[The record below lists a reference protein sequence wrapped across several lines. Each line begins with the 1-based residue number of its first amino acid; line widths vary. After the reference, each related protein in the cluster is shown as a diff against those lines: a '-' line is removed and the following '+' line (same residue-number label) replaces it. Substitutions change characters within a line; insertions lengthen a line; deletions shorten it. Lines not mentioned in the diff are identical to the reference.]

1 MQHVRAIRAAAA
13 VCLLGV
19 LGGLP
24 ARAVSESPSA
34 RGRTYPGTT
43 WETRAPEQVGLDP
56 EKLEAI
62 AVALGGRG
70 CIVRHGY
77 VVHTWGDQAQRGDW
91 MSSSKPLLS
100 TLLFFAIQEGKVPS
114 VDARIKS
121 YGWDLGVKDESMT
134 FHHLANMISG
144 YARPEEPGAA
154 WAYNDYAINL
164 YRLTLFDR
172 VFQQGPT
179 EVANAPE
186 RLGSLQFEDGLSFND
201 RARLIASVRDFAR
214 LCWFWR
220 NKGQWRGESLLP
232 VAFFDNYCKPQVC
245 KDLPHTTKAPTDDS
259 LKIGTYGGDSDHF
272 TRYGPGIYGYNFW
285 FNATGRDH
293 PDQLTWPEAPRDAF
307 MTVGAGG
314 NSAAILPSLDLVIV
328 AARANWGNPKPG
340 DETSTMNQVMKLAVA
355 AAAGPPEGQAGTA
368 SKAYTIAGERR
379 KWHTVTL
386 DFGGPETHETATDP
400 NPFLDYRLQV
410 RFTGPGGQTYN
421 VPGFFAGDGKGNG
434 QGGVWRVHF
443 TPDAAGEWS
452 FAASFR
458 RGPSVAVSLEAQA
471 GEPVAFDGRRGSF
484 RVAERDD
491 QAPGFLRW
499 GRLEYAG
506 NHYLKFRDGPYWI
519 KGGTDSPEDLL
530 AYEGFANTRSGSR
543 FKVKTYAEHVQDW
556 REGDP
561 DWDNGKG
568 KGFIG
573 ALNYLASQQVNLI
586 YFLPMNIGGD
596 GMNVWPFAGSIDPAG
611 DEANDNL
618 HYDTRKLHQWEI
630 VFGHAQRKGI
640 VLHFVLNE
648 AEKENKLEIGATL
661 TTERML
667 FYREMVARF
676 GHHNAVLWNLCEE
689 YNIGGLNLGPENVK
703 AFAGYLKDV
712 DPYGHPITVHHAGD
726 AVKTWGPFLGD
737 ERFSI
742 TSLQIGNKDIE
753 PVVETFRKLSRE
765 AGRPLP
771 VAIDEF
777 TVTTHDKPWLPEDDL
792 ETLRREKLWPAYL
805 SGGQVEFIL
814 GELLDTQNFRKYE
827 DLWRYTWYARRFL
840 EENLPF
846 WEMEPAD
853 DLLEGESIFQ
863 GKTSTHDGQVFAKA
877 GDCYALY
884 FPTAVETGTLDLTDA
899 PGRFVKRWYNP
910 RSGQFAGP
918 RGTISG
924 GGKVQLGPP
933 PADPQEDWALLITRE
948 SR

>member
-1 MQHVRAIRAAAA
+1 MMQLVRVTRAFGI
-13 VCLLGV
+13 VCLLSV
-19 LGGLP
+19 LGGLS
-24 ARAVSESPSA
+24 ARAMSESSCTAGCTDPGQTWA
-34 RGRTYPGTT
+34 TRTP
-43 WETRAPEQVGLDP
+43 AQVGLDP

-77 VVHTWGDQAQRGDW
+77 VVKTWGDQTARSGW

-121 YGWDLGVKDESMT
+121 YGWDLGAKDEAMT

-144 YARPEEPGAA
+144 YARPEEPGTA

-164 YRLTLFDR
+164 YRFTLFDR
-172 VFQQGPT
+172 VFGQEPAA
-179 EVANAPE
+179 VVNAPE
-186 RLGSLQFEDGLSFND
+186 RLGGLQCEDGLSFSD
-201 RARLIASVRDFAR
+201 RAHLIASVRDFAR

-220 NKGQWRGESLLP
+220 NQGQWQGRSLLP
-232 VAFFDNYCKPQVC
+232 ASFFENYCKPQVPA
-245 KDLPHTTKAPTDDS
+245 DLPHTAPAQTDDY

-285 FNATGRDH
+285 FNAAGRDH
-293 PDQLTWPEAPRDAF
+293 SDRLTWPDAPRDAF

-314 NSAAILPSLDLVIV
+314 NCAAILPSLDMVIV
-328 AARANWGNPKPG
+328 GAKANWGTPKPG
-340 DETSTMNQVMKLAVA
+340 DGTSTMNRVMGLAAEA
-355 AAAGPPEGQAGTA
+355 ASGRRDGQA
-368 SKAYTIAGERR
+368 YTLTGEWK

-386 DFGGPETHETATDP
+386 DFDGPETNETASDP

-434 QGGVWRVHF
+434 QGDIWRVQF
-443 TPDAAGEWS
+443 TPEVAGEWS
-452 FAASFR
+452 FEASFR

-484 RVAERDD
+484 RVAERNDK
-491 QAPGFLRW
+491 APGFLKW

-543 FKVKTYAEHVQDW
+543 FKVKTYAGHVRDW

-573 ALNYLASQQVNLI
+573 ALNYLASQHVNLI

-596 GMNVWPFAGSIDPAG
+596 GMNVWPFIGRINPAG

-630 VFGHAQRKGI
+630 AFGHAQRKGL

-648 AEKENKLEIGATL
+648 AEKENKLELGATL
-661 TTERML
+661 TTERRL

-676 GHHNAVLWNLCEE
+676 GHHNAILWNLCEE

-703 AFAGYLKDV
+703 AFADYLYKL

-726 AVKTWGPFLGD
+726 PVKTWGPFLGD

-753 PVVETFRKLSRE
+753 PVVETFRKLSR
-765 AGRPLP
+765 AVGRPLP

-777 TVTTHDKPWLPEDDL
+777 TVTTHDKPWLPEDDI
-792 ETLRREKLWPAYL
+792 EALRREKLWPAYL

-814 GELLDTQNFRKYE
+814 GELLDTQDFRKYE

-863 GKTSTHDGQVFAKA
+863 GKTSTHGGQVFAKA

-884 FPTAVETGTLDLTDA
+884 FPTTEQTGTLNLTDA
-899 PGRFVKRWYNP
+899 PGTFVRQWYNP
-910 RSGQFAGP
+910 RSGQFTGP
-918 RGTISG
+918 RATVTG
-924 GGKVQLGPP
+924 GGKVQIGPP
-933 PADPQEDWALLITRE
+933 PADSREDWAVLVKKE
-948 SR
+948 Q